1 MKKLFYT
8 EIKNAQGEYEPL
20 GVMTT
25 EDAFKWSWAHG
36 HATLMFHEVRALSPA
51 EGVRQ

>member
-20 GVMTT
+20 GVMTMAQ
-25 EDAFKWSWAHG
+25 AFDLSWSNG
-36 HATLMFHEVRALSPA
+36 HATLNFEAVHDLNRATA
-51 EGVRQ
+51 R